1 MEELLPLSS
10 WRKPADTLVLVLEFV
25 TESAEVK
32 TALVIL
38 NCWNEE
44 NNLPQIK
51 MDTAIF
57 IKLRYGQGA

>member
-1 MEELLPLSS
+1 
-10 WRKPADTLVLVLEFV
+10 LVLEFV